1 MEEMDCRGEFSDE
14 AAPDFSLETECSG
27 ATTTPEGLF
36 QNGSWKIQLPSI
48 VFS

>member
-27 ATTTPEGLF
+27 ATTIPEGLF
-36 QNGSWKIQLPSI
+36 SEWLLENTTP
-48 VFS
+48 